1 MNPIVLQAKN
11 ISKEF
16 HDPTTIQVLFDIDFS
31 IRRGEFVS
39 VTGKSGCGKSTLLYI
54 LSTMDTDYSGELFID
69 NQLVTGKKEKELA
82 KIRNEKIGLFFNSIT
97 Y

>member
-1 MNPIVLQAKN
+1 MNPIVLKAKN

-39 VTGKSGCGKSTLLYI
+39 VTGK
-54 LSTMDTDYSGELFID
+54 
-69 NQLVTGKKEKELA
+69 
-82 KIRNEKIGLFFNSIT
+82 
-97 Y
+97 

>member
-39 VTGKSGCGKSTLLYI
+39 VTGKSGCGKSTQVPKYI
-54 LSTMDTDYSGELFID
+54 YL
-69 NQLVTGKKEKELA
+69 
-82 KIRNEKIGLFFNSIT
+82 
-97 Y
+97 